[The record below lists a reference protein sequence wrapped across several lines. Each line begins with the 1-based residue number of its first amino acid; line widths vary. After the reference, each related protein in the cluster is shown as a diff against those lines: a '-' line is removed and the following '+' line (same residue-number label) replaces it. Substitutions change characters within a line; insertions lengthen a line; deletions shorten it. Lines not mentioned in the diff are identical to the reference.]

1 MSSVKKHIP
10 NRTCIACHQ
19 VKPKRELIR
28 LVRLADSSVD
38 VDFSGRKN
46 GRGTYLCHS
55 NNCWQLGLKG
65 NRLEYALNTVI
76 SSQNRVQLMS
86 YSNEFES

>member
-1 MSSVKKHIP
+1 VKKHIP

-28 LVRLADSSVD
+28 LVRLADGKVD
-38 VDFSGRKN
+38 IDFSGRKN

-65 NRLEYALNTVI
+65 NRLEYALKTVI

-86 YSNEFES
+86 YSNEIES

>member
-1 MSSVKKHIP
+1 MSSVRKHIP

-28 LVRLADSSVD
+28 LVRLADGKVD

-65 NRLEYALNTVI
+65 NRLEYALKTVI